1 MKFYIYCF
9 AEGLDRL
16 NKPPRGVS
24 GARVQLLKIEDLAV
38 LVSVRRADG
47 LALTHKDAFAH
58 NAVVRSVFK
67 QTTPLLPFR
76 FGQVLTGQQLRNYV
90 SRHRQAI
97 KARLAH
103 VRGCAEMNVRMIGVR
118 ENAPPPVVEPA
129 KPVGPG
135 TRFLLDKRKEFRG
148 DEWRTAQTAELSKW
162 FSEKLGNITRDQQIF
177 VVPSE
182 RVVVAKADHLVER
195 SHIAEYRTKI
205 ARAIEERPETRFM
218 VSGPW
223 PPYSFA
229 NIELEFGS
237 QFGVS

>member
-1 MKFYIYCF
+1 MKFYLYCF
-9 AEGLDRL
+9 AEGLDKL
-16 NKPPRGVS
+16 NKPPRGIS
-24 GARVQLLKIEDLAV
+24 GARVQLMKIDDLIV
-38 LVSVRRADG
+38 LVSVSRGEG
-47 LALTHKDAFAH
+47 LRLTRKDAFAH
-58 NAVVRSVFK
+58 NMVVSSVFK

-76 FGQVLTGQQLRNYV
+76 FGQIVTEQYLRNYV

-103 VRGCAEMNVRMIGVR
+103 VRGCAEMNVRMIGTR
-118 ENAPPPVVEPA
+118 ENAPPPAFKPA

-135 TRFLLDKRKEFRG
+135 TRFLLDKRREFRG
-148 DEWRTAQTAELSKW
+148 DEWRAAQTAELSEW
-162 FSEKLGNITRDQQIF
+162 FSVKLGGLTRDQQIF

-195 SHIAEYRTKI
+195 VNIAEYRTRM
-205 ARAIEERPETRFM
+205 ALAIEERPDTRFM

-229 NIELEFGS
+229 NIELEFGL